1 MPTQN
6 RELIHGLLP
15 EEIDLGG
22 EPHYRRAQ
30 ILEWLYRHRTRDF
43 SQMKNLPVALRARLA
58 EKYSSEHLPC
68 VREQGS
74 ADTTRKFL
82 WQLPGGD
89 FVESVLIPA
98 SPGADG
104 RRAERRTLCVSS
116 QVGCAYG
123 CRFCASGLDGWKRH
137 LCAAEIVLQVLSA
150 ENLSGKRIDHI
161 VFMGMGEPLA
171 NLDNVLRA
179 ITILN
184 ASWGMGIAARN
195 ITVSTSGLVKKI
207 TELARQPL
215 QIELAISLHGPDNE
229 TREKI
234 MPINK
239 KHPIEELIAA
249 CRDYQQHKKRRI
261 TFEYILI
268 QGVNASSD
276 HARKLARLIRDIDAK
291 VNLIPYNSV
300 PGLDW
305 KRPSDADCK
314 KFAKILREHSIT
326 CTIRLEKGHDIAAA
340 CGQLRLQKSF
350 EQNQKTLASVVPKAA
365 LASASPHQVQAPA
378 LA

>member
-1 MPTQN
+1 MLTQN
-6 RELIHGLLP
+6 RELIHGLFP
-15 EEIDLGG
+15 QEIDLGN
-22 EPHYRRAQ
+22 EPAYRRAQ

-43 SQMKNLPVALRARLA
+43 SQMKNLPVPLRTRLA
-58 EKYSSEHLPC
+58 EKYSAEHLPC

-82 WQLPGGD
+82 WQLPTGD
-89 FVESVLIPA
+89 YVESVLIPA

-104 RRAERRTLCVSS
+104 RRADRRTLCVSS

-137 LCAAEIVLQVLSA
+137 LSAAEIVLQVLSA
-150 ENLSGKRIDHI
+150 QSISGQRVDHI

-171 NLDNVLRA
+171 NLDNVLKA

-184 ASWGMGIAARN
+184 APWGMGIAARN

-207 TELARQPL
+207 SELARQPL

-239 KHPIEELIAA
+239 KHPVEELIAA
-249 CRDYQQHKKRRI
+249 CRDYQAHKKRRI

-268 QGVNASSD
+268 EDINSSQE
-276 HARKLARLIRDIDAK
+276 HARRLARLIRGIDAK
-291 VNLIPYNSV
+291 VNLIPYNTV
-300 PGLDW
+300 PGLEW
-305 KRPSDADCK
+305 KRPNDDVCK

-340 CGQLRLQKSF
+340 CGQLRLQKF
-350 EQNQKTLASVVPKAA
+350 LDEKQPNAPYALKAPA
-365 LASASPHQVQAPA
+365 KSTDPPPVGAPA
-378 LA
+378 LV